1 MIRGDMK
8 HCLAS
13 LMCVSLSHF
22 IVCKTYERKTSLAIY
37 FNEKHQDCE
46 TVDSGL
52 LFLFSEQGPGHLLP
66 AESLVVWISSEAG
79 SVSGAHCVHCQPHQ
93 SHVRGGNKAASIVDN
108 SIFTII
114 EQRMP

>member
-1 MIRGDMK
+1 MCFI
-8 HCLAS
+8 S
-13 LMCVSLSHF
+13 LVCVLLSHF
-22 IVCKTYERKTSLAIY
+22 VLSLCLTL
-37 FNEKHQDCE
+37 FDEKHQDCE

-52 LFLFSEQGPGHLLP
+52 LYIFSEQGPGHFLP

-79 SVSGAHCVHCQPHQ
+79 SVSGAHSVHRKPHQ